1 MQFSLKRLMLDF
13 KRLKNDPPIG
23 INASP
28 IDDDLLLWEA
38 VIFGYIYNIVLKIL
52 HGKEPFCV

>member
-1 MQFSLKRLMLDF
+1 MNDSIKRLMRDF
-13 KRLKNDPPIG
+13 NKMQNDAPSG

-28 IDDDLLLWEA
+28 IDDDLLRWEA

-52 HGKEPFCV
+52 HGKELFCV